1 VAAIQPLKRRCRG
14 ARLGHH
20 SAGLDATTAHPL
32 IIEPAFRRA
41 ACLPSVDTPLKQR
54 LIGAI
59 VLVALAVIFLPMLV
73 KGPAPD
79 SGVANV
85 PIAAPAA
92 PADGQ
97 FQTRELPLVAPAG
110 GATGLQGAAS
120 TAAPLGQSAATP
132 ADASAE
138 ADTSP
143 AVAAGNYAVSFGAY
157 ASQKDADA
165 VIAYLKRS
173 NLPGFSEPATINGR
187 AAFRVRVGPYADRA
201 QAEAARLE
209 AVKVRNDVKAEV
221 VTLDAR
227 AETPVAAAP
236 APVPTSSTSAA
247 SAATVT
253 TETLPP
259 EPAAASRPAT
269 KPEAPRPVPKPEPR
283 AETRA
288 TTPEPA
294 KPVAVPAAPAASSVG
309 FAVQLGAFGKAEDAN
324 ALRDK
329 VRAAGFSAFVEQVR
343 TDKGTLH
350 RVRVGPV
357 ANRAEAENLKAQV
370 ASKVGVAGMVRP
382 HP

>member
-1 VAAIQPLKRRCRG
+1 V
-14 ARLGHH
+14 
-20 SAGLDATTAHPL
+20 
-32 IIEPAFRRA
+32 AFRRA

-85 PIAAPAA
+85 PISAPDA

-97 FQTRELPLVAPAG
+97 FQTRELPLVAPTG

-120 TAAPLGQSAATP
+120 TTQPLQDAAAP
-132 ADASAE
+132 ADATAPA
-138 ADTSP
+138 ADPSP

-157 ASQKDADA
+157 GSQADANA
-165 VIAYLKRS
+165 VIAFLKKAQ
-173 NLPGFSEPATINGR
+173 LPGFSEPATINGR
-187 AAFRVRVGPYADRA
+187 QAWRVRVGPYADRA

-227 AETPVAAAP
+227 ADSAVASAATP
-236 APVPTSSTSAA
+236 APTPAPAA
-247 SAATVT
+247 SAASSASAAPAAATVR

-259 EPAAASRPAT
+259 EPVAAAKPAP
-269 KPEAPRPVPKPEPR
+269 KPEAPKPEPKPEPKP
-283 AETRA
+283 A
-288 TTPEPA
+288 PA
-294 KPVAVPAAPAASSVG
+294 KPEATAAAKPAVAPAAPAASSVG
-309 FAVQLGAFGKAEDAN
+309 FAVQLGAFGQAAEAN

-343 TDKGTLH
+343 TDKGTLN

>member
-1 VAAIQPLKRRCRG
+1 M
-14 ARLGHH
+14 
-20 SAGLDATTAHPL
+20 
-32 IIEPAFRRA
+32 
-41 ACLPSVDTPLKQR
+41 DTPLKQR

-85 PIAAPAA
+85 PITAPDA

-97 FQTRELPLVAPAG
+97 FQTRELPLVAPTG
-110 GATGLQGAAS
+110 GATGLQSGVS
-120 TAAPLGQSAATP
+120 TTQPLQPDAAAPAEPAA
-132 ADASAE
+132 ADP
-138 ADTSP
+138 SP

-157 ASQKDADA
+157 GSQADANA
-165 VIAYLKRS
+165 VIAFLKKAQ
-173 NLPGFSEPATINGR
+173 LPGFSEPATINGR
-187 AAFRVRVGPYADRA
+187 QAWRVRVGPYADRA

-227 AETPVAAAP
+227 ADTAVAAAP
-236 APVPTSSTSAA
+236 APTPTPATATAPAASSAA
-247 SAATVT
+247 AAPAAATVK

-259 EPAAASRPAT
+259 EPVAAAKPAP
-269 KPEAPRPVPKPEPR
+269 KPEAPKPEPKP
-283 AETRA
+283 AAAKPEAA
-288 TTPEPA
+288 TAAA
-294 KPVAVPAAPAASSVG
+294 KPVAVPTAPAASSVG
-309 FAVQLGAFGKAEDAN
+309 FAVQLGAFGQATEAN

-343 TDKGTLH
+343 TDKGTLN

>member
-1 VAAIQPLKRRCRG
+1 MAAVG
-14 ARLGHH
+14 
-20 SAGLDATTAHPL
+20 
-32 IIEPAFRRA
+32 IIKPAFRRA
-41 ACLPSVDTPLKQR
+41 ASLPSVDTPLKQR

-85 PIAAPAA
+85 PLSAPEA

-120 TAAPLGQSAATP
+120 SSAPLDESAAAPADAATP
-132 ADASAE
+132 

-173 NLPGFSEPATINGR
+173 NLPGFSEPATIGGR
-187 AAFRVRVGPYADRA
+187 QAFRVRVGPYADRA

-227 AETPVAAAP
+227 ADTPAAAAAP
-236 APVPTSSTSAA
+236 APASSA
-247 SAATVT
+247 SAAAATAAVT
-253 TETLPP
+253 TESLPP
-259 EPAAASRPAT
+259 EPAVAAKPAP
-269 KPEAPRPVPKPEPR
+269 KPEAPKPAPKPESK
-283 AETRA
+283 
-288 TTPEPA
+288 PEAKPAAADPA
-294 KPVAVPAAPAASSVG
+294 KPVAVPTAPAASSVG